1 MTKAYRVRLRAG
13 LLWLALALVSVLG
26 FLLFSLFKTG
36 AGFPLDDGW
45 IHQVFARN
53 LAQLGEFSYN
63 PGQPVAGSTSPLWT
77 LLLVPGYWL
86 SGFHMAWTYML
97 GLLFLALSAG
107 ESFRLAAFLSRRQA
121 VAVAAALFTVF
132 DWRLVWAGASG
143 METLLFTYGT
153 LLLAR
158 LYLTRYPLNSTVKE
172 ARPALGR
179 IPIPLAL
186 GLVGGFLTLVRPE
199 GMTLLGLVALDAG
212 WRSRREIHSLLKF
225 WGWLVLGWL
234 LPVLPYFI
242 FNYALSGSLLPTT
255 FGAKVSGYA
264 DFSPGGI
271 LNFLGAALF
280 QIFLAG
286 PLVFLLPG
294 LLFCIPFLRAKKLDG
309 RGLVWPLA
317 LLALYAVRLPVTYQH
332 ARYLMPVIPFL
343 AVYGAVGGREFL
355 EALKKFKLPRLAYFG
370 PWILALVYVLWWA
383 LGAISYQFDVKLIND
398 EQVRVATWLAQNT
411 PETATVA
418 THDIGAIGYFS
429 GRTVVDTAGL
439 VSPAFVPIVRDQA
452 AILAKLQALKV
463 DYFALLPNWY
473 PDLYAQLSGQQA
485 PVFQAQETYLAQFG
499 EKNMT
504 VFKLR

>member
-1 MTKAYRVRLRAG
+1 MTRVYRVRLRAG
-13 LLWLALALVSVLG
+13 LLWLVLALIAVLG
-26 FLLFSLFKTG
+26 FVLFSLFRTD

-53 LAQLGEFSYN
+53 LAELGEFSYN

-86 SGFHMAWTYML
+86 PGFHMAWTYTL
-97 GLLFLALSAG
+97 GLLFLALTAG
-107 ESFRLAAFLSRRQA
+107 ESFRLGALFSRRQS
-121 VAVAAALFTVF
+121 VAVAAALFTLF

-153 LLLAR
+153 LLLTR
-158 LYLTRYPLNSTVKE
+158 IYLTRYPTNVTLRTAK
-172 ARPALGR
+172 PAVGR
-179 IPIPLAL
+179 VPVPLIL

-199 GMTLLGLVALDAG
+199 GMVLLGLAALDTG
-212 WRSRREIHSLLKF
+212 WRNRRDFQTLLKF
-225 WGWLVLGWL
+225 WGWLLLGWV
-234 LPVLPYFI
+234 LPVAPYFI

-264 DFSPGGI
+264 DLSPGGI
-271 LNFLGAALF
+271 LNFLWAAFF

-286 PLVFLLPG
+286 PVIFLVPG

-309 RGLVWPLA
+309 RALVWPLV
-317 LLALYAVRLPVTYQH
+317 LLVLYAARLPVTYQH

-343 AVYGAVGGREFL
+343 AIYGAVGGREFL
-355 EALKKFKLPRLAYFG
+355 EALKKFKLPRMAFFA
-370 PWILALVYVLWWA
+370 PWILALVYTLWWG
-383 LGAISYQFDVKLIND
+383 LGAVSYQFDVKLIND
-398 EQVRVATWLAQNT
+398 EQVRVAEWLNQNT

-439 VSPAFVPIVRDQA
+439 VSPEFVPIVRDQA
-452 AILAKLQALKV
+452 AILAKLEAMKV
-463 DYFALLPNWY
+463 NYFAMLPNWY
-473 PDLYAQLSGQQA
+473 PDLYTQLSAKQA
-485 PVFQAQETYLAQFG
+485 PVFQPQETYLAQFG
-499 EKNMT
+499 EKNMA
-504 VFKLR
+504 VFKLN

>member
-1 MTKAYRVRLRAG
+1 MTRAYRVRVRPG

-26 FLLFSLFKTG
+26 YLLFSIFKTD

-53 LAQLGEFSYN
+53 LAQFGEFSYN

-77 LLLVPGYWL
+77 FLLVPGYWL
-86 SGFHMAWTYML
+86 AGFYMAWTYSL
-97 GLLFLALSAG
+97 GLLFLALAAG
-107 ESFRLAAFLSRRQA
+107 ESFRLAAFFSQRQS

-132 DWRLVWAGASG
+132 DWRLAWAGASG
-143 METLLFTYGT
+143 METLLFIFGT

-158 LYLTRYPLNSTVKE
+158 LYLTRYPLTATAKE
-172 ARPALGR
+172 NNPKPRRLPV
-179 IPIPLAL
+179 PLAL

-199 GMTLLGLVALDAG
+199 GMALLGLVALDAG
-212 WRSRREIHSLLKF
+212 WRNRHELPNLFKF

-234 LPVLPYFI
+234 LPVVPYFV

-264 DFSPGGI
+264 DFSPGG
-271 LNFLGAALF
+271 LVNFLGSALF

-286 PLVFLLPG
+286 PLVFLVPG
-294 LLFCIPFLRAKKLDG
+294 LLFCIPFIRAKRLDG

-317 LLALYAVRLPVTYQH
+317 LLVLYAVRLPVTYQH
-332 ARYLMPVIPFL
+332 ARYMMPVIPFL

-355 EALKKFKLPRLAYFG
+355 EALKKFKLLRLAGFG
-370 PWILALVYVLWWA
+370 PWLLALIYALWWV
-383 LGAISYQFDVKLIND
+383 LGANSYQFDVKLIND
-398 EQVRVATWLAQNT
+398 EQVRVARWLAANT
-411 PETATVA
+411 PATASVA

-429 GRTVVDTAGL
+429 GRKVVDTAGL
-439 VSPAFVPIVRDQA
+439 VSPDFVPIVRDQA

-473 PDLYAQLSGQQA
+473 PDLYTQLSGQGQK
-485 PVFQAQETYLAQFG
+485 VFQPQETYLAQFG
-499 EKNMT
+499 EENMA